1 MGCSINEN
9 NYEKIAAALLLLSAK
24 MNEIYPPK
32 ISSLI
37 SKCSKP
43 LSKDELISTEAWILT
58 NFDFDM
64 SFPEITYSTLAQILS
79 KET

>member
-1 MGCSINEN
+1 MGCSLNES

-37 SKCSKP
+37 NKCSKP
-43 LSKDELISTEAWILT
+43 ITKDELI
-58 NFDFDM
+58 
-64 SFPEITYSTLAQILS
+64 
-79 KET
+79 